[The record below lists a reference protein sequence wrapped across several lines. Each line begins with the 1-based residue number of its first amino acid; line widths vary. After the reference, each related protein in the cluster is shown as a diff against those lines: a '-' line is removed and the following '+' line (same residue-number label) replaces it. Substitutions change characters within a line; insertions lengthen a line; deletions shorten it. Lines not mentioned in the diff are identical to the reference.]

1 MENKTSIQV
10 EITNVLHY
18 FDVFHFPL
26 LLDELHQFIQLN
38 CDEQQL
44 VIALN
49 ELVSQQEIYQ
59 LNDCYSLR

>member
-26 LLDELHQFIQLN
+26 RLAELHQFIQLI

-44 VIALN
+44 VSALN

-59 LNDCYSLR
+59 LND